1 MDFFWGISKKEKK
14 EGGTRE
20 LLRCIPLFEQLTDRQ
35 LAAVERI
42 LHERLYAPGE
52 EIFREGEPGVAVY
65 FIQSGSVLIK
75 MGRDKKV
82 LAELHEGEFFGELA
96 LLDDSPRSASA
107 IAGSESKIFAF
118 SQPDLF
124 AMIERNPRL
133 GIQIV
138 LSLARII
145 GDRLKRINEQLLE
158 LTKERA

>member
-14 EGGTRE
+14 TGEIKE
-20 LLRCIPLFEQLTDRQ
+20 LLRGIPLFEQLTDRQ
-35 LAAVERI
+35 LAVVERI
-42 LHERLYAPGE
+42 LHERLYTPGE

-75 MGRDKKV
+75 LGRDKKV

-124 AMIERNPRL
+124 AMIDRNPRL

-145 GDRLKRINEQLLE
+145 GDRLKRINEQVLGLA
-158 LTKERA
+158 KERV